1 MTNYKTA
8 SEDYDSANSTH
19 IGRPHRMP
27 VTQPATQPALPADP
41 KANKEAAKARS
52 SLTQQNVPTAG
63 SVHWMNKELHSF
75 KSEG

>member
-1 MTNYKTA
+1 
-8 SEDYDSANSTH
+8 
-19 IGRPHRMP
+19 MP